1 MAFKMKYSGGGFPYK
16 SSFKQNDDV
25 VEEVKKANEL
35 ADETEFVADPDDFMA
50 NIPDQPG
57 PTVEN
62 EPSIIEEDITKYN
75 KDGEAI
81 LNEPVQDKMK
91 TEKYKNK

>member
-62 EPSIIEEDITKYN
+62 ETPIIEKDITKY
-75 KDGEAI
+75 DEHGVAI
-81 LNEPVQDKMK
+81 LNEPS
-91 TEKYKNK
+91 